1 MVRRVRVCRSPN
13 ASPPGKKKR
22 ASPKPKAEAE
32 AKFQRDVQQ
41 ARQLLHGLS
50 VSPEAGPC
58 THDYDAQLNQFM
70 PYGDEEPSEDEEEGG
85 NDDDGVGSGWVNMKD
100 FDEDGSIRRFVA
112 KQREYHYAQ
121 QRDKL
126 RMQWAEIENQLTAA
140 YLECQATTTNWTTQF
155 SYLDDVSKDCQCEV
169 FHHHNMDL
177 VDILGRKSQ
186 SVKFCRCL
194 PEPIQLVFQGFL
206 PASPSQPRTGFSIRL
221 LQLHHHLWLTSVC
234 SVSGFIEG
242 LMNFLDTRSAKPL
255 KARGGRGTRR
265 NLTQPFSNASHL
277 FSRVKVLSNQLLQEG
292 LQMKPADVW
301 ALKDGAEDVQTNQ
314 LALSIHVLKL
324 TRPPTTPEASPHGIN
339 ATIPGSSRRHVATM
353 FPWRWQTS
361 IKVARKANPYQPGTN
376 YNSAYFKTQWEAER
390 AANRT
395 TAKDIKVRQQIEL
408 GKLLCLEAKMY
419 ETWAN
424 DTDNEEH
431 TFKRLDDFQTIAKD
445 IEAQRKK
452 VGLPES
458 LSRLPP
464 TAIDLF
470 LKVWYAKTEVRTR
483 FLALRAEQRPL
494 DPENKVGGGSKLGQH
509 EKERIMTAISKRS
522 KTMKKALATYNKVA
536 QQFQADFPDHRCSP
550 VIEYLDLL
558 QLESDDPFWNDGVFT
573 HLNEPWAVDHKTQMG
588 MRALARVQ
596 RGQEELR
603 RVGWE
608 VRRAMRWATEVHQQL
623 WTILDAL
630 NHPDVDFHIFI
641 EAFLTNAVL
650 SSSSLRA
657 KIVLVRGLLHTE
669 FIRVFTLQ
677 VRWDRKLMEVLMKT
691 PHQVGDDELMTIWKS
706 QLYKMAQLQLN
717 GFGSAISGDY
727 EHLMP
732 QIMDENLLDR
742 FDGVGVNDGFNQE
755 PGEEDALSDINEEDW
770 QNIIDEG
777 MMQNMLNVD
786 GRNDV
791 EG

>member
-41 ARQLLHGLS
+41 ARQLLRGLS

-85 NDDDGVGSGWVNMKD
+85 DDDDGVGSGWVNMKD

-126 RMQWAEIENQLTAA
+126 RMQWAEIKNQLTAA

-155 SYLDDVSKDCQCEV
+155 SYLDDVSKDCQCKV
-169 FHHHNMDL
+169 FHHRNMDL
-177 VDILGRKSQ
+177 VDIL
-186 SVKFCRCL
+186 
-194 PEPIQLVFQGFL
+194 
-206 PASPSQPRTGFSIRL
+206 
-221 LQLHHHLWLTSVC
+221 
-234 SVSGFIEG
+234 VSGFIKG
-242 LMNFLDTRSAKPL
+242 LMNFLNTRSAKPL

-314 LALSIHVLKL
+314 LALRIHVLKL

-353 FPWRWQTS
+353 FPWRWRTS
-361 IKVARKANPYQPGTN
+361 IKVARTLALVLLAGTGDWLQRRFRKSTSTVQEAQQQLMTLCTEANPYQPGTN
-376 YNSAYFKTQWEAER
+376 YNAAYFKTQWEAER

-458 LSRLPP
+458 LSRLPRTLTYNFAKSA

-536 QQFQADFPDHRCSP
+536 QQFQADFPDHRS
-550 VIEYLDLL
+550 
-558 QLESDDPFWNDGVFT
+558 
-573 HLNEPWAVDHKTQMG
+573 
-588 MRALARVQ
+588 
-596 RGQEELR
+596 
-603 RVGWE
+603 
-608 VRRAMRWATEVHQQL
+608 
-623 WTILDAL
+623 
-630 NHPDVDFHIFI
+630 
-641 EAFLTNAVL
+641 FLTNAGSFKLFIAHEDSASTRVT
-650 SSSSLRA
+650 SYR
-657 KIVLVRGLLHTE
+657 LHPAFYVT
-669 FIRVFTLQ
+669 
-677 VRWDRKLMEVLMKT
+677 
-691 PHQVGDDELMTIWKS
+691 S
-706 QLYKMAQLQLN
+706 Q
-717 GFGSAISGDY
+717 
-727 EHLMP
+727 
-732 QIMDENLLDR
+732 
-742 FDGVGVNDGFNQE
+742 
-755 PGEEDALSDINEEDW
+755 
-770 QNIIDEG
+770 
-777 MMQNMLNVD
+777 
-786 GRNDV
+786 
-791 EG
+791 